1 MGRAMG
7 FGSEPTFSTH
17 VVRQQRMRMRARAGG
32 GGGAV
37 GKGHRRG
44 IIMFWGYMLRFRMT
58 RVEHLCGKRAR
69 G

>member
-1 MGRAMG
+1 MNGESNGVWKRADMWS
-7 FGSEPTFSTH
+7 GSSECA
-17 VVRQQRMRMRARAGG
+17 RARAGG
-32 GGGAV
+32 GGGGGAV
-37 GKGHRRG
+37 EKCHSG